1 MNRIVLCLIMTQA
14 VAGGIIL
21 LACGLAHFTGEK
33 TGYRWRRILWIVLA
47 VRLLVPVQLIQS
59 ASPLSEYL
67 FQVEMPEKLRGTED
81 TVRKEN
87 AEEDTRTGAPE
98 AGAGENSAAEGSAHD
113 SSVTEY
119 IAADGN
125 LTADSREIAAVP
137 ESTADKDVENREVKT
152 AGEVLAE
159 ALRDG
164 TAARISAGIWLI
176 VAAGLLGIRSLQYR
190 MLFRKIGRETRRCRD
205 PQINRLVQEIGR
217 NMGIKKIPSVRTGRA
232 LSTPVLYERRKP
244 VILMPERRY
253 DVREA
258 EMILRHELQHYRSR
272 DLWYKLLIMAVCDI
286 YWFNPLLRL
295 MKRAAWQ
302 DLECICDENVTDNL
316 SLRDKKIYA
325 SIILRSASGKRNS
338 PAFGTQFSM
347 GRSAASVR
355 IRNIFRRKSRLGWV
369 IFAVLAAMIIGGTC
383 LWNITEPAGTDKAAP
398 VSAETE
404 EAEEPVFYADT
415 MEEVALTDQFRLEN
429 YYITNKITAQTRYYI
444 DQNAV
449 LWAYGSNNYGQLGNG
464 EVNDLDTFYR
474 DPVRISGNAVSV
486 DASVNG
492 YFFIYLTSDGNL
504 YGAGGNIHDILGKG
518 QGDTD
523 IAGESYRAVTSP
535 VLLMENVAYAR
546 AGKESIAALRN
557 DGTVWWWGRY
567 EGTYHVSEDSLLYL
581 NEENIQSE
589 DNPLW
594 MQSTAPRKILDH
606 CIYAVT
612 GDTFGAAIG
621 ENGELYTW
629 GRNIMGECGT
639 AVTGDDFLR
648 KPRKVLD
655 DVQMVWPERIGFN
668 STEEE
673 IPESMEYNTTY
684 GFNMFVRMKGGNFM
698 ASGEGLG
705 DLKTETQITGDL
717 VYPEEHLY
725 SDTFVPIRIREYA
738 ETEIRSS
745 LQRLKWGMD
754 IDEVCGILDREPGRQ
769 FYTVYRSAP
778 DAPEAEGTDRYID
791 VGDGDYR
798 LEFDSTLR
806 LTAVIMQKGGS
817 RSGIFTMGMTK
828 EEAEKLAGTEIR
840 LYMDDEEGIYWTEE
854 TLDGTRYGF
863 RLDDSGRIYAVL
875 ECSSRE
881 AFLDL
886 W

>member
-1 MNRIVLCLIMTQA
+1 M
-14 VAGGIIL
+14 
-21 LACGLAHFTGEK
+21 
-33 TGYRWRRILWIVLA
+33 
-47 VRLLVPVQLIQS
+47 S
-59 ASPLSEYL
+59 AE
-67 FQVEMPEKLRGTED
+67 
-81 TVRKEN
+81 
-87 AEEDTRTGAPE
+87 
-98 AGAGENSAAEGSAHD
+98 
-113 SSVTEY
+113 
-119 IAADGN
+119 
-125 LTADSREIAAVP
+125 SR
-137 ESTADKDVENREVKT
+137 
-152 AGEVLAE
+152 
-159 ALRDG
+159 
-164 TAARISAGIWLI
+164 
-176 VAAGLLGIRSLQYR
+176 
-190 MLFRKIGRETRRCRD
+190 
-205 PQINRLVQEIGR
+205 
-217 NMGIKKIPSVRTGRA
+217 
-232 LSTPVLYERRKP
+232 
-244 VILMPERRY
+244 
-253 DVREA
+253 
-258 EMILRHELQHYRSR
+258 
-272 DLWYKLLIMAVCDI
+272 
-286 YWFNPLLRL
+286 
-295 MKRAAWQ
+295 
-302 DLECICDENVTDNL
+302 
-316 SLRDKKIYA
+316 LRDKKIYA
-325 SIILRSASGKRNS
+325 S
-338 PAFGTQFSM
+338 
-347 GRSAASVR
+347 
-355 IRNIFRRKSRLGWV
+355 
-369 IFAVLAAMIIGGTC
+369 
-383 LWNITEPAGTDKAAP
+383 LWNIMEPAGTDKAAP

-415 MEEVALTDQFRLEN
+415 MEEVALTDQFRLED

-444 DQNAV
+444 DQNTV

-518 QGDTD
+518 QGDAD

-581 NEENIQSE
+581 NKENIQSE

-606 CIYAVT
+606 CIY
-612 GDTFGAAIG
+612 
-621 ENGELYTW
+621 
-629 GRNIMGECGT
+629 

-828 EEAEKLAGTEIR
+828 EEAEKLAGTEVR
-840 LYMDDEEGIYWTEE
+840 LYMDDDEGIYWTEE